1 MGGYDRN
8 FCCLGADPSNGGKVS
23 DMRTDATS
31 HHYIGPVADNNR
43 PDEPSIDDIER
54 DLADVEAAM
63 SRLEAGTYW
72 TCEVSGRPLPDS
84 LLESDPL
91 IRRLP
96 S

>member
-1 MGGYDRN
+1 
-8 FCCLGADPSNGGKVS
+8 
-23 DMRTDATS
+23 
-31 HHYIGPVADNNR
+31 VADNTR

-63 SRLEAGTYW
+63 TRLESGAYW
-72 TCEVSGRPLPDS
+72 TCEVTGRPIPDEA
-84 LLESDPL
+84 LESNPL

>member
-1 MGGYDRN
+1 
-8 FCCLGADPSNGGKVS
+8 
-23 DMRTDATS
+23 
-31 HHYIGPVADNNR
+31 VADNTR

-63 SRLEAGTYW
+63 TRLESGTYW
-72 TCEVSGRPLPDS
+72 TCEVTGRPTPDDA
-84 LLESDPL
+84 LESDPL

>member
-1 MGGYDRN
+1 
-8 FCCLGADPSNGGKVS
+8 
-23 DMRTDATS
+23 MRDDATS
-31 HHYIGPVADNNR
+31 HHYIGFVADNTR

-63 SRLEAGTYW
+63 TRLESGTYW
-72 TCEVSGRPLPDS
+72 TCEVTGQPIPDEALDS
-84 LLESDPL
+84 NPL